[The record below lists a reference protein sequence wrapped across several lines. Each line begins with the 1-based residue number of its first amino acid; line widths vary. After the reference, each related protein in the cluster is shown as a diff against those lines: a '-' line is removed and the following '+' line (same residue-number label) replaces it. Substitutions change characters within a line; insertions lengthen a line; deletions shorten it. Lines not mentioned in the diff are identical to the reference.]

1 MKIGLFTD
9 SHFSLADA
17 TCGNRYNNKSL
28 QKIKEAYQYFFE
40 EKCDLVICLGDLID
54 REDDHNKE
62 ITTLKKISKILL
74 KYGMKTSVI
83 LGNHDAFAFDVD
95 EFYSILGEQFRPE
108 NIYTGTKNL
117 IFLDACYFKNG
128 MHYKRGD
135 SDWTDTYYPMANELE
150 MLLADIVGDVYIF
163 MHQNIDPSI
172 REDHRLFN
180 ANELHSIFKT
190 GKKVKTVFQ
199 GRYHPGFT
207 SEHDGIRY
215 VTYPAMCENE
225 DAYYVIEI

>member
-9 SHFSLADA
+9 SHFSSADL
-17 TCGNRYNNKSL
+17 TCGNRYNNKSF

-54 REDDHNKE
+54 REDDHTKE
-62 ITTLKKISKILL
+62 MTNLKKISKVLL
-74 KYGMKTSVI
+74 NYDMKTYVI

-95 EFYSILGEQFRPE
+95 EFYSILGEQFRPK

-135 SDWTDTYYPMANELE
+135 SDWTDTYYPMVDKLKI
-150 MLLADIVGDVYIF
+150 LLADIAGDIYIF
-163 MHQNIDPSI
+163 MHQNMDPSI

-190 GKKVKTVFQ
+190 SKKVKTVFQ
-199 GRYHPGFT
+199 GHYHPGFT